1 MALEMFHVLLAVIM
15 QGLIY
20 SFVVMGVYLSSRV
33 IHFDDLTTEGS
44 FGLGG
49 AITATLAVAGVS
61 PWLALIIAMLGGAI
75 AGITTGILHTR
86 LNMNKLIS
94 GLVVTTALFSICLK
108 LAGSNVAL
116 PTGASIFPYQEST
129 FPIPAVLTLC
139 FLVAICYWGVKRLL
153 LSEIGLLLKTAGSNS
168 QMLISLGKSVAG
180 YKIFGLALGNSLT
193 ALAGAL
199 FVQWN
204 GYFSITGNV
213 GTLVIGLAG
222 LILATMIKPKFSY
235 GLILGAILYQ
245 AIFALTIEFELEP
258 IWNNLIKAVLIVLLI
273 QINTNQEVQLKR

>member
-1 MALEMFHVLLAVIM
+1 MLLELSHVLLAVIM

-33 IHFDDLTTEGS
+33 IRFDDLTTEGS

-49 AITATLAVAGVS
+49 AITATLVVAGFS
-61 PWLALIIAMLGGAI
+61 PWLALIVALCGGAL
-75 AGITTGILHTR
+75 AGATTGILHTR
-86 LNMNKLIS
+86 LHMNKLIS
-94 GLVVTTALFSICLK
+94 GLVVTTALFSVCLK

-116 PTGASIFPYQEST
+116 PAGASIFPSSDYT
-129 FPIPAVLTLC
+129 IPIASVLLLC
-139 FLVAICYWGVKRLL
+139 ALVALCYWGVKMLL
-153 LSEIGLLLKTAGSNS
+153 LSEVGLLLKTVGSNS
-168 QMLISLGKSVAG
+168 QMLVSLGKSVTG

-273 QINTNQEVQLKR
+273 QINTRQEAQLKR

>member
-1 MALEMFHVLLAVIM
+1 MALEMLHVLLAVIM

-33 IHFDDLTTEGS
+33 IRFDDLTTEGS

-49 AITATLAVAGVS
+49 AITATLVVAGVS
-61 PWLALIIAMLGGAI
+61 PWLALIIAMFGGAL
-75 AGITTGILHTR
+75 AGMTTGFLHTR

-94 GLVVTTALFSICLK
+94 GLVVTTALFSVCLK

-116 PTGASIFPYQEST
+116 PAGASIFPYQDST
-129 FPIPAVLTLC
+129 IPIPAALLLC
-139 FLVAICYWGVKRLL
+139 LLVALCYWGIKRLL
-153 LSEIGLLLKTAGSNS
+153 LSEVGLLLKTAGSNS
-168 QMLISLGKSVAG
+168 QMLVSLGKSVAG

-273 QINTNQEVQLKR
+273 QINTTQEAQLKR